1 MSGPLLGHGA
11 SVALAGV
18 TNIRYVGNAYI
29 GLPNIR
35 DSSWQPNA
43 TVIAEL
49 ADNYPTCSKT
59 MLG

>member
-11 SVALAGV
+11 RVALAGV
-18 TNIRYVGNAYI
+18 TNIHYVGNTYV

-35 DSSWQPNA
+35 GSSWQPKT

-49 ADNYPTCSKT
+49 AGNHPTCSKT